1 MKKVLLAVLFIS
13 LGGMA
18 MAQDIN
24 YRQTIRGTVVDE
36 QSGNVL
42 SNITVTIEGMPTI
55 SSITDST
62 GAFKLLRVPIVRQT
76 IIASNIAYEM
86 AIIQHIE
93 VTSSKEVVIEIKLKE
108 KIKKL
113 DEVIVN
119 SGRPKNRALND
130 AALVSAR
137 QLSVDEAFRYSGTR
151 NDPSRMAQNF
161 AGVS

>member
-1 MKKVLLAVLFIS
+1 MKKILLAVLVFCLTGI
-13 LGGMA
+13 A

-42 SNITVTIEGMPTI
+42 SNITVTIEGIPSI
-55 SSITDST
+55 ASITDST
-62 GAFKLLRVPIVRQT
+62 GAFKLLRVPIGRQT
-76 IIASNIAYEM
+76 VIASNIGYEM
-86 AIIQHIE
+86 AVIQHIE

-113 DEVIVN
+113 DEVVVN

-137 QLSVDEAFRYSGTR
+137 QL
-151 NDPSRMAQNF
+151 N
-161 AGVS
+161 